1 VNLKIASCPQV
12 DQEVVAPSGGV
23 PMIGRM
29 TNWTSA
35 DYGLLAEWFD
45 DGVATRRQLLNLGLT
60 GNTMAKKCRP
70 GGGWTRL
77 FLGVYLL
84 TGGTPSRRQLLRG
97 ALLRAGPL
105 TYVTGLEATR
115 MHGVRRVPDDPRI
128 HVLVPHGRGLSSQ
141 GSLLVERSNRPW
153 SGTMIDG
160 FPVVKLS
167 RALVDAARRESR
179 FDVVRAMIADAVQ
192 RRLCPPQAIAAE
204 LRNIHLG
211 GTSVPRRVLNEISD
225 GVRSVAEGWSH
236 TLINRSPLP
245 TPQRNVLIRSSRGRQ
260 LAIVDGWWDEV
271 GLAWQIDSM
280 EFHLSPA
287 DYAHTMG
294 QHSALLAH
302 GVMTVHT
309 VPSRLKTDPK
319 GVIEELAGAYRS
331 ATLRPRPNVTA
342 TLWRPV

>member
-1 VNLKIASCPQV
+1 
-12 DQEVVAPSGGV
+12 
-23 PMIGRM
+23 MISRV
-29 TNWTSA
+29 TKWTSA
-35 DYGLLAEWFD
+35 DYGVLAEWFD
-45 DGVATRRQLLNLGLT
+45 DGVATRRELLRLGLT
-60 GNTMAKKCRP
+60 GNTMARKCRP

-84 TGGTPSRRQLLRG
+84 TGGAPSRRQLVKG

-105 TYVTGLEATR
+105 TYITGLEATR
-115 MHGVRRVPDDPRI
+115 MHGVRRVPDDTRI

-153 SGTMIDG
+153 TGTVIGG
-160 FPVVKLS
+160 FPVVSLS
-167 RALVDAARRESR
+167 RALIDAARRESR

-192 RRLCPPQAIAAE
+192 RQLCSPQAIAAE
-204 LRNIHLG
+204 LRDVHLG
-211 GTSVPRRVLNEISD
+211 GTSLPRRVLNEISD
-225 GVRSVAEGWSH
+225 GVRSAAEGWSH
-236 TLINRSPLP
+236 TLIRRSSLP
-245 TPQRNVLIRSSRGRQ
+245 TPRRNVLIRSSGGRQ

-271 GLAWQIDSM
+271 GLAWQIDSK
-280 EFHLSPA
+280 EFHLSPD
-287 DYAHTMG
+287 DYAHTMA

-319 GVIEELAGAYRS
+319 AVIEELAGAYRS
-331 ATLRPRPNVTA
+331 AALRPRPNVTA